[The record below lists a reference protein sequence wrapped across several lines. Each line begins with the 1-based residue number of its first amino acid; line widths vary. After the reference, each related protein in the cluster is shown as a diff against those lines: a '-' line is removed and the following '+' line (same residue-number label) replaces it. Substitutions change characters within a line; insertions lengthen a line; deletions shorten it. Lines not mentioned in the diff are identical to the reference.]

1 MLITTLKS
9 ASRCMAGGCK
19 NRAAIEISTERP
31 GIRSRLR
38 LCDECAA
45 KLYSSLGARFVPK
58 SYETVGRKRGDD
70 GAVKGA

>member
-19 NRAAIEISTERP
+19 NRASIEIATGKT
-31 GIRSRLR
+31 GIRSR

-45 KLYSSLGARFVPK
+45 RLYSSLGARFVPK

>member
-19 NRAAIEISTERP
+19 NRASIEIATGKT

-45 KLYSSLGARFVPK
+45 RLYSSLGARFVPK

-70 GAVKGA
+70 GALRGA